1 VSPSPDSTNAPAQ
14 LDPHQQLIQMMAG
27 FWVSRAVQVA
37 ASLRLADH
45 VGVDCPRSV
54 EDLAAATGTHAPSLY
69 RVLRALASAG
79 VFVEDGRRRF
89 AHTPTSR
96 LLRSDEPGTM
106 RAFFESV
113 LGGGHFRA
121 WGDIEHSVRTGV
133 TAFDHAHAEDVWSYF
148 AKHEREQRT
157 FDQAMTDLSGV
168 FNPPVVR
175 GYDFS
180 AVGTLVDVGGGH
192 GALLT
197 AILKQHPKVRGVVF
211 DQPHVV
217 EGARKRIAEEGL
229 AGRCEA
235 VGGSFFES
243 VPAGADA
250 CLMKF
255 ILHDWSDAQCGRI
268 LANVRRALPADGRL
282 LVVELVLPA
291 GNEPSLGKW
300 MDLNMLAMTGGQERT
315 EAEFAALFA
324 ASGFELVK
332 VHPTESPLS
341 IVEGRCR

>member
-1 VSPSPDSTNAPAQ
+1 
-14 LDPHQQLIQMMAG
+14 
-27 FWVSRAVQVA
+27 
-37 ASLRLADH
+37 
-45 VGVDCPRSV
+45 
-54 EDLAAATGTHAPSLY
+54 
-69 RVLRALASAG
+69 
-79 VFVEDGRRRF
+79 
-89 AHTPTSR
+89 
-96 LLRSDEPGTM
+96 
-106 RAFFESV
+106 
-113 LGGGHFRA
+113 
-121 WGDIEHSVRTGV
+121 
-133 TAFDHAHAEDVWSYF
+133 
-148 AKHEREQRT
+148 
-157 FDQAMTDLSGV
+157 MTDLSGV

-235 VGGSFFES
+235 VGGSFFEL

-255 ILHDWSDAQCGRI
+255 ILHAGATRS
-268 LANVRRALPADGRL
+268 ADGSSRTSAGRSRRRQAAG
-282 LVVELVLPA
+282 VELVLPA

-324 ASGFELVK
+324 RPGS
-332 VHPTESPLS
+332 SW
-341 IVEGRCR
+341 